1 MRQTILTANEMRA
14 IDKNT
19 AWLGMSPLQLMEN
32 AGHAVSEV
40 VAGHL
45 NVNTVKY
52 ALTGSRKKET
62 FETASKKSG
71 SILKTIPS
79 ADMPALLDTHILS
92 SAPIKVLFF
101 AGLGNN
107 GGDTFVAARHL
118 ADLNIS
124 SVIFLFGTPDK
135 IKTREAQQN
144 YNLLSQTSFTTTVE
158 INSEFEMGKA
168 WEKYGKEASVIVD
181 GIFGTGFS
189 GEVKGME
196 KAAISQINSQK
207 KKRSDIF
214 VLSVDIPSGL
224 MPTEQDQKESKRPNT
239 IVKADT
245 TVTFHKM
252 KTFLETPDA
261 IKYAGNIIV
270 KPIGIPE
277 YAEKYVGPG
286 DFIGLYHRENM
297 SRKGDSGKVLVIS
310 GGPYTGAPALAGMA
324 ALRTGCDIVT
334 IAVPKSIYEIVASF
348 SPELIVKKLAGEK
361 LSREDIPALTEL
373 ISEHDAVIVGPGLGK
388 DPETLQTV
396 AELVPEFKKAVIDAD
411 ALRPEVFAAIIE
423 NGKINKPEIVI
434 TPHFAEFSRAAAHI
448 GFMLPKKRE
457 DMTDVEIEKMI
468 VQICDQF
475 NVTVLLKGPV
485 DVISTGHIEKTRYNT
500 TGNAGMSVG
509 GTGDILAGI
518 VGGLLTK
525 NKTEKA
531 ASCGSFICGRAGDL
545 SYLAKGNAL
554 IPSDLL
560 PNIPKVFLATFHK
573 KTVTEKSTK
582 TDKKTGKADRKTGK
596 KKNKKK

>member
-1 MRQTILTANEMRA
+1 MRQTILTANEMKA
-14 IDKNT
+14 VDKNA

-52 ALTGSRKKET
+52 AVTGSRKKET

-79 ADMPALLDTHILS
+79 ADMPALLDTHIIS

-144 YNLLSQTSFTTTVE
+144 YNLLSQTSFVTTVE

-224 MPTEQDQKESKRPNT
+224 MPAEQDQKDQRRLNT
-239 IVKADT
+239 VVKADT

-252 KTFLETPDA
+252 KTFLETPEA
-261 IKYAGNIIV
+261 IKYAGNMIV

-277 YAEKYVGPG
+277 NAEKYIGPG
-286 DFIGLYHRENM
+286 DFIGLYHRENV

-334 IAVPKSIYEIVASF
+334 LAVPKSIYEIVASF
-348 SPELIVKKLAGEK
+348 SPELIVKKLTGEK
-361 LSREDIPALTEL
+361 LSIEDIPTLKEL
-373 ISEHDAVIVGPGLGK
+373 IAEHDVVVVGPGLGK
-388 DPETLQTV
+388 DPEVLQTV
-396 AELVPEFKKAVIDAD
+396 AELIPEFKKAVIDAD
-411 ALRPEVFAAIIE
+411 ALRPEIFAAIME
-423 NGKINKPEIVI
+423 NKKINKPEIVI
-434 TPHFAEFSRAAAHI
+434 TPHFNEFSRAAAYI
-448 GFMLPKKRE
+448 GFMLPKKKE
-457 DMTDVEIEKMI
+457 DMKDDEIEKMI
-468 VQICDQF
+468 VQVCDQF
-475 NVTVLLKGPV
+475 NVTVLLKGPI
-485 DVISTGHIEKTRYNT
+485 DMISTGHFEKTRYNS

-525 NKTEKA
+525 NKAENA
-531 ASCGSFICGRAGDL
+531 ACCGSFICGRAGDL

-560 PNIPKVFLATFHK
+560 PNIPKVFLATFDK
-573 KTVTEKSTK
+573 RLVKI
-582 TDKKTGKADRKTGK
+582 DKKPDK
-596 KKNKKK
+596 KKNEMKKKNIKRKK

>member
-14 IDKNT
+14 VDKNA
-19 AWLGMSPLQLMEN
+19 AWIGMSPLQLMEN
-32 AGHAVSEV
+32 AGHAVAEV
-40 VAGHL
+40 ISGHL

-52 ALTGSRKKET
+52 AVTASAKNEL
-62 FETASKKSG
+62 FETAGKRSV
-71 SILKTIPS
+71 SILKTIPP

-92 SAPIKVLFF
+92 AAPIKVLFF

-118 ADLNIS
+118 ADLRIS
-124 SVIFLFGTPDK
+124 SVIFLFGTADK
-135 IKTREAQQN
+135 IKTQEARQN
-144 YNLLSQTSFTTTVE
+144 YNLLRQTSLVTTVE

-168 WEKYGKEASVIVD
+168 WEQYGKEASVIVD

-189 GEVKGME
+189 GDVKGME

-224 MPTEQDQKESKRPNT
+224 TPAAQEQKGRRLPNT

-252 KTFLETPDA
+252 KTFLETPHA
-261 IKYAGNIIV
+261 IKYAGNIVV

-277 YAEKYVGPG
+277 NAEKYIGPG
-286 DFIGLYHRENM
+286 DFIGLYHRENV

-334 IAVPKSIYEIVASF
+334 VAVPKSIYEIVASF
-348 SPELIVKKLAGEK
+348 SPELIVKKLTGEK
-361 LSREDIPALTEL
+361 LSKEDIPALKEL
-373 ISEHDAVIVGPGLGK
+373 ISEHDVVIVGPGLGK
-388 DPETLQTV
+388 DLAVLQTV
-396 AELVPEFKKAVIDAD
+396 AALIPEFKKAVIDAD
-411 ALRPEVFAAIIE
+411 ALRPEIFKIIADG
-423 NGKINKPEIVI
+423 GKINKPNIVI
-434 TPHFAEFSRAAAHI
+434 TPHFNEFSRAAAYLGLI
-448 GFMLPKKRE
+448 LPKNRE
-457 DMTDVEIEKMI
+457 EMKDSEMEKMMAQ
-468 VQICDQF
+468 VSDGL
-475 NVTVLLKGPV
+475 NVTILLKGPT
-485 DVISTGHIEKTRYNT
+485 DMISAGDFEKTRYNA

-509 GTGDILAGI
+509 GTGDVLAGI

-525 NKTEKA
+525 NNAEDA
-531 ASCGSFICGRAGDL
+531 AGCSAFICGRAGDL
-545 SYLAKGNAL
+545 SYLEKGNAL

-560 PNIPKVFLATFHK
+560 PNIPKVFLETFDDK
-573 KTVTEKSTK
+573 RIK
-582 TDKKTGKADRKTGK
+582 TDKKADKV
-596 KKNKKK
+596 KNKTKNKILKMKK